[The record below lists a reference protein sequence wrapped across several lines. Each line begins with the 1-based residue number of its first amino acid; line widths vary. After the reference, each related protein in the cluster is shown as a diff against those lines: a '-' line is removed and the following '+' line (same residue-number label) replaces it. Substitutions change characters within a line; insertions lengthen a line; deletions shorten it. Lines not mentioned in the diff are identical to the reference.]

1 MTKSEVVSVNSSS
14 MLVIT
19 DKYIEKLRNF
29 AQSTGSEFTD
39 YEKRCV
45 MNAIRTIDPMLM
57 ANNYS
62 WNDFDV
68 NNVMNVLQQTAFL
81 KLNPSA
87 TPRECYYV
95 VRKNY
100 DRQNKK
106 YLPPTIDF
114 GIEGAGNDV
123 ILRNFGDGVVD
134 IRSYIIYEGDEYDLG
149 EMDGWDYKLPKHKRT
164 FKSDRAIF
172 AVYLIKKTTG
182 EIEVAVATREDV
194 KKSLLANARSNGAD
208 EKLIREMDK
217 HTIDEL
223 LTIPKW
229 LDHKIP
235 KGHGSNTYSTP
246 LFSPAWTSP
255 ISRESMILRKI
266 RNHAVRRYPKNF
278 NPEIQR
284 LYEATFEDE
293 KYAKQEVTADD
304 TIALNQG
311 VYETEAN
318 VEILD
323 LDDVKIDEK
332 VVPEPEEKPKRQ
344 YKRQK
349 INTNKETKPEPE
361 IVDEDEAEEVYESED
376 ELTVSLDDEIEISE
390 QDEDEE
396 DMPDWMK

>member
-1 MTKSEVVSVNSSS
+1 MTKNEVVNVNSSS

-29 AQSTGSEFTD
+29 AQSTGSEFTE

-95 VRKNY
+95 VRKNF

-106 YLPPTIDF
+106 WLPPTIDF

-149 EMDGWDYKLPKHKRT
+149 EMDGWDYKLPRHKRT

-172 AVYLIKKTTG
+172 AVYLIKKTTD

-293 KYAKQEVTADD
+293 KYTKQEVTADD

-318 VEILD
+318 VEVLD
-323 LDDVKIDEK
+323 LDNVTIEEK
-332 VVPEPEEKPKRQ
+332 VMPEPEEKPKRQ
-344 YKRQK
+344 YNKRPK
-349 INTNKETKPEPE
+349 PEPEPEPE
-361 IVDEDEAEEVYESED
+361 IVEDEEAEDTYEDEEELE
-376 ELTVSLDDEIEISE
+376 ELTVTVDDEIEVE
-390 QDEDEE
+390 GEE
-396 DMPDWMK
+396 ADDNDMPDWMK